1 MHERPEFDAA
11 DLTAMMTRVARLR
24 SEVDDLLAT
33 YVSQESTRQAHV
45 CELLSSSLEQ
55 SLRHLEHLFA
65 PIREDTAARDHV
77 NEAPHRPSGPGG
89 PGAPRAPHDADDASP
104 TPDGP
109 SAPYTHDAFAL
120 PDVPELFRS
129 QRYLRPRLVDT
140 VVGDTLVPSRPP
152 APRDL
157 LLPPDEPVRGRGHE
171 DAPVPAPRAHAGLI
185 ASAEWHLDTDEIRWS
200 DEMYEIF
207 DRDPVA
213 GPLRLDDLPRHVL
226 PGDLHE
232 VESLI
237 GELLHE
243 LLPAEGEFRILRT
256 DGTARSVHLVGEP
269 VLDADGAPRSV
280 WAIVRDVTELRWTQ
294 AALSEARAQLLAQ
307 RQLARA
313 EHRIAAELQRAVM
326 PRWARSIA
334 LPGLDVATRYFP
346 AEAVSRVGGD
356 WYDGMALPDRTVLV
370 TMGDMAGHGLA
381 AAAGMTTL
389 RSALEGFAIT
399 GAPPG
404 EMLYWLNRLLLHAMP
419 AEAIATALCG
429 RYDPDRRV
437 LTLARAGHPPPLLF
451 RNGHGSIP
459 ELPGGIVLGVH
470 DEPHYEEARIELRAG
485 DLLLLFTDGL
495 VERRGHDID
504 DSIDS
509 LLSLAPLLAGAD
521 AHSCVDLV
529 VSRLG
534 RTDYE
539 DDACVMALRV
549 T

>member
-11 DLTAMMTRVARLR
+11 DLSAMMTRVARLR
-24 SEVDDLLAT
+24 SEVDDLHTT
-33 YVSQESTRQAHV
+33 YAAQESTRQAHV

-55 SLRHLEHLFA
+55 SLDHLAQLCA
-65 PIREDTAARDHV
+65 PVREDAAARDHD
-77 NEAPHRPSGPGG
+77 ARPHEPYRR
-89 PGAPRAPHDADDASP
+89 GAH
-104 TPDGP
+104 
-109 SAPYTHDAFAL
+109 AFPA
-120 PDVPELFRS
+120 VPEVFRS
-129 QRYLRPRLVDT
+129 QRYLRPRLIDT
-140 VVGDTLVPSRPP
+140 VVGDTLVPSRPA

-171 DAPVPAPRAHAGLI
+171 DLVSPAVPAPRAHAGLI

-200 DEMYEIF
+200 DEMYLLF

-213 GPLRLDDLPRHVL
+213 GPVRLDDLPRHVL
-226 PGDLHE
+226 PGDLPE
-232 VESLI
+232 VETLVD
-237 GELLHE
+237 ELLNE
-243 LLPAEGEFRILRT
+243 LVPSEAEFRVLRT
-256 DGTARSVHLVGEP
+256 DGTTRSVHLIGEP
-269 VLDADGAPRSV
+269 VLDADGTPRSV
-280 WAIVRDVTELRWTQ
+280 WAILRDVSELRWTQ
-294 AALSEARAQLLAQ
+294 AALSEAREQLLVQ

-326 PRWARSIA
+326 PRWTRAIA

-346 AEAVSRVGGD
+346 AEAMSRVGGD

-370 TMGDMAGHGLA
+370 SMGDMAGHGLA
-381 AAAGMTTL
+381 ATAGMTTL

-404 EMLYWLNRLLLHAMP
+404 EMLYWLNRLVLHAMP
-419 AEAIATALCG
+419 TEAIATAVCG

-437 LTLARAGHPPPLLF
+437 LTLARAGHPPLLLF
-451 RNGHGSIP
+451 RNGLGSIP
-459 ELPGGIVLGVH
+459 DMPGGIVLGVH
-470 DEPHYEEARIELRAG
+470 DEPYYEELRLELRAG

-495 VERRGHDID
+495 VERRGLDID
-504 DSIDS
+504 DSIRS
-509 LLSLAPLLAGAD
+509 LLALAPLLAGAD
-521 AHSCVDLV
+521 ARSCVDIV

-534 RTDYE
+534 HTDYE